1 MSHCHPDVHTPWQ
14 QWSEDQKLHVVCA
27 YSNPFRWRTRRTLMN
42 DFRRHMAQSPNV
54 ELRVVEL
61 AYGKRPFEVTDAANP
76 LDVQFRQ
83 IGDAPWW
90 SKENLLNLGI
100 ARFGADWKY
109 GAYIDADFHFTR
121 HDWALETVHLLQHYE
136 FVQLYSS
143 YSALSAEHRPHKLS
157 PSFAYGFLHARKGWR
172 PAGRKKD
179 TYATP
184 YWGATGGAWGFRR
197 SAFDT
202 VGGMLDFAILGSADW
217 HMAYGLACQ
226 KDPSLHQYRQNCP
239 VYVGM
244 IEAWQKRAA
253 KLTGNFGGVDNHAL
267 HFFHGDYKLRGYGER
282 PQILIRNHFDPHTDI
297 SRDWQGLWQL
307 NGNKP
312 ELRDDLRMYFLSRS
326 EDDPALMSSQHLV

>member
-1 MSHCHPDVHTPWQ
+1 
-14 QWSEDQKLHVVCA
+14 
-27 YSNPFRWRTRRTLMN
+27 MN

-61 AYGKRPFEVTDAANP
+61 AYGRRPFEVTDPAHP
-76 LDVQFRQ
+76 LDLQLRTV
-83 IGDAPWW
+83 GDAPVWA
-90 SKENLLNLGI
+90 KETLLNLGI

-121 HDWALETVHLLQHYE
+121 HDWALETVHLLQHYD

-157 PSFAYGFLHARKGWR
+157 PSFAYGFMNGRKGWR
-172 PAGRKKD
+172 PAGHKKD
-179 TYATP
+179 SYATP

-197 SAFDT
+197 PAFDT
-202 VGGMLDFAILGSADW
+202 VGGLLDFAILGSADW
-217 HMAYGLACQ
+217 HMAYGLAGQ
-226 KDPSLHQYRQNCP
+226 KDPSLHQYRKNCP

-244 IEAWQKRAA
+244 IEDWQKRAA
-253 KLTGNFGGVDNHAL
+253 RLTENFGCVDNHAL

-312 ELRDDLRMYFLSRS
+312 ALRDDLRLYFLSRS
-326 EDDPALMSSQHLV
+326 EDDSNLYSSQHLV